1 MKEVYDKYYNKIYYW
16 SLKKLRNKEDAED
29 LTNSIFVAIFEYLGK
44 NINIQKLDNLIWKI
58 AYNLW
63 CKKIRNKKKDEL
75 LVEIKEDELIDVD
88 TNIIDKII
96 YKDITKNIDKIGEYK
111 VLEFRD
117 YDKNIIKNMETGE
130 TKETGLPKSN
140 VLYYDLENNS
150 WCCVRPSGTE
160 PKIKLYMGIKA
171 NSMESAEKK
180 LEELKQAM
188 ENLVRNA

>member
-63 CKKIRNKKKDEL
+63 CKKIRNKKKNEL

-96 YKDITKNIDKIGEYK
+96 YKDITKNIDKIGLTNTEMK
-111 VLEFRD
+111 VF
-117 YDKNIIKNMETGE
+117 K
-130 TKETGLPKSN
+130 
-140 VLYYDLENNS
+140 LYYYNDFDIKEINKLLLINENNIKYYLYNA
-150 WCCVRPSGTE
+150 RK
-160 PKIKLYMGIKA
+160 KIK
-171 NSMESAEKK
+171 EKFN
-180 LEELKQAM
+180 E
-188 ENLVRNA
+188 